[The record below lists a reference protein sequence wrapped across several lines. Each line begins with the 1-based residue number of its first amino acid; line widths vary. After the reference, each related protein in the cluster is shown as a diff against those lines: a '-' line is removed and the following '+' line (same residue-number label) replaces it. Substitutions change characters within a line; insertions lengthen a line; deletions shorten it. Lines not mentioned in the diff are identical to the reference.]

1 MNVITEGNI
10 RFLYDL
16 VSQLA
21 LKDYRQANPNPKTY
35 KNGKTNHKPYSLSF
49 ETQEAQEMY
58 TIACQP
64 EHTPEEIEN
73 VKAFIL
79 RKKLLS

>member
-1 MNVITEGNI
+1 MNTITEENK

-21 LKDYRQANPNPKTY
+21 LKDYRQANPNPKMY
-35 KNGKTNHKPYSLSF
+35 KNGKTNHKPYSLSI
-49 ETQEAQEMY
+49 ETQNAQEMY
-58 TIACQP
+58 TIACQSK
-64 EHTPEEIEN
+64 HTPEQIET